1 MKQRAPGFQFVIASH
16 QGEQDVED
24 PDRVDGCNLESS
36 SGILCSDNRLH
47 QLLRHGGA
55 KRLETMG
62 VEKYAEPT
70 RVAENDI
77 SQPSAEM
84 RQKKLSGIYG
94 A

>member
-24 PDRVDGCNLESS
+24 PGRVDGCNLEPR
-36 SGILCSDNRLH
+36 GGMLRSDNRLH
-47 QLLRHGGA
+47 RLLRHGDA
-55 KRLETMG
+55 KRLEAMRSRNMRERLAG
-62 VEKYAEPT
+62 AG
-70 RVAENDI
+70 NDI

-84 RQKKLSGIYG
+84 RQKILSGIYG